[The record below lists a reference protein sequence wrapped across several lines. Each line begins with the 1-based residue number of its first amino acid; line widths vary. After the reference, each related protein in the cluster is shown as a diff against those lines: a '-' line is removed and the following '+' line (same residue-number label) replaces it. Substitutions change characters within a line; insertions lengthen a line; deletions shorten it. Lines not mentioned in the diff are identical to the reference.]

1 MPDQIRNRPH
11 TPSPLPELA
20 AASRFSGPSSR
31 AWDIAARAKALQ
43 QQGRDIIHLSIGD
56 PDFDTPEEICLS
68 AIEALR
74 KGRTHYPPGAGE
86 QGLREAIARA
96 SSSRYGRHI
105 TPEQIVVFPGAQSAL
120 FAIALSMASQ
130 GDEMIILEPTY
141 TTYGAVA
148 QAGGAKAVAIPA
160 DPKRE
165 FQPDI
170 HAIQDAVTPATRGI
184 LINTPNNPSGA
195 VFQRD
200 LLAQLVDL
208 CRQQGIWLIS
218 DEVYASL
225 VYEGQHL
232 SPVAIPGGED
242 ITFVVQSLS
251 KSHAMTGW
259 RLGWT
264 VTPAHVSHHIADL
277 VQSLHFGV
285 NQFVQDAATLALT
298 RDLPETR
305 VMQQTLLS
313 RCNLLCSL
321 LQQIPRVKLYV
332 PAGGMFLLL
341 DVGALGMDGQT
352 FASRLLDAE
361 GVALVPGFAFGD
373 SVRNCVRIGFLRNT
387 EELTEAARRIARF
400 VSQV

>member
-148 QAGGAKAVAIPA
+148 QAGGAK
-160 DPKRE
+160 
-165 FQPDI
+165 
-170 HAIQDAVTPATRGI
+170 
-184 LINTPNNPSGA
+184 PSP
-195 VFQRD
+195 FPPIRSESSSP
-200 LLAQLVDL
+200 
-208 CRQQGIWLIS
+208 IS
-218 DEVYASL
+218 M
-225 VYEGQHL
+225 
-232 SPVAIPGGED
+232 P
-242 ITFVVQSLS
+242 F
-251 KSHAMTGW
+251 K
-259 RLGWT
+259 
-264 VTPAHVSHHIADL
+264 
-277 VQSLHFGV
+277 
-285 NQFVQDAATLALT
+285 
-298 RDLPETR
+298 
-305 VMQQTLLS
+305 MQ
-313 RCNLLCSL
+313 
-321 LQQIPRVKLYV
+321 
-332 PAGGMFLLL
+332 
-341 DVGALGMDGQT
+341 
-352 FASRLLDAE
+352 
-361 GVALVPGFAFGD
+361 
-373 SVRNCVRIGFLRNT
+373 
-387 EELTEAARRIARF
+387 
-400 VSQV
+400 